1 MFGIKRIKLENEA
14 LKKELAELKKKYNN
28 DVSALDNQLQESQLL
43 VQASQQEHHNGN
55 EMMSSC
61 LKGGD
66 MLKTIQK
73 EMVESAKS
81 MAHENHELQQLDQ
94 MFKQTHQA
102 LVHLENRAIR
112 ISTQASQSIQSV
124 NILDHTA
131 SSISNLVST
140 IQEISDQTNLLALNA
155 AIEAARAGEAGRGFA
170 VVADEVRNL
179 AGKAN
184 EASEEIDSLVKQV
197 LSQVSA
203 IKIAIG
209 ENQVCAEEVSAS
221 SAQISSIVSEV
232 VVKSGNMKQVI
243 HIASTRAFLDS
254 VKLDHAIWKNNTY
267 RLKDAIIES
276 VWGGDGAGYSF
287 WMLVIAAAFTAFYS
301 WRLIFM
307 TFYGKPRGDHHA
319 HDHAHE
325 SPWVMTVPLAVL
337 SVGAIFGGMIW
348 YNVFFGDHAKMVK
361 FFGLP
366 AHGEQTME
374 EHGAEISEQTAQ
386 AEVMADAR
394 KSPDIGP
401 GAEIL
406 REPGVAPQGAI
417 YMHSENQVIEN
428 AHHAPTW
435 VKLSPFVA
443 MALGFIVAWLF
454 YIKDTT
460 MPKRLAEQQPALH
473 RFLLNKWYFDELYE
487 VIFVRP
493 ALWIGYMFWKKGDEG
508 SIDRVIDGVAV
519 GIVPT
524 FTRLL
529 NKMQSGY
536 LFHYAFAMVIGI
548 VGLMFWVVLNGGAH

>member
-1 MFGIKRIKLENEA
+1 MFGIKRIKLENEE

-28 DVSALDNQLQESQLL
+28 DVSTLDNQLQESQLL

-81 MAHENHELQQLDQ
+81 MAHENHELQQLDE

-203 IKIAIG
+203 IKTAIG

-267 RLKDAIIES
+267 RLLQSGAFGETINTHSECRLGQWYYRGDGKAYSHMRSYQLLEEPHKEVHDNGRKAMHQAISGDVEGVITSVKAMEDASMHVVSQIDNLMNEIIE
-276 VWGGDGAGYSF
+276 
-287 WMLVIAAAFTAFYS
+287 
-301 WRLIFM
+301 
-307 TFYGKPRGDHHA
+307 
-319 HDHAHE
+319 
-325 SPWVMTVPLAVL
+325 
-337 SVGAIFGGMIW
+337 
-348 YNVFFGDHAKMVK
+348 AK
-361 FFGLP
+361 
-366 AHGEQTME
+366 TM
-374 EHGAEISEQTAQ
+374 
-386 AEVMADAR
+386 
-394 KSPDIGP
+394 
-401 GAEIL
+401 
-406 REPGVAPQGAI
+406 
-417 YMHSENQVIEN
+417 
-428 AHHAPTW
+428 
-435 VKLSPFVA
+435 
-443 MALGFIVAWLF
+443 
-454 YIKDTT
+454 
-460 MPKRLAEQQPALH
+460 
-473 RFLLNKWYFDELYE
+473 
-487 VIFVRP
+487 
-493 ALWIGYMFWKKGDEG
+493 
-508 SIDRVIDGVAV
+508 
-519 GIVPT
+519 
-524 FTRLL
+524 
-529 NKMQSGY
+529 
-536 LFHYAFAMVIGI
+536 
-548 VGLMFWVVLNGGAH
+548 